1 MKLIYEAKGSVNKGF
16 IGQIAYTVCLDK
28 TYKELDVHLTFDKQR
43 LKRLTPER
51 RDEIYN
57 QMREKYGIEISEA
70 QIKEIAVSMKTEI
83 QLCVMMNDE
92 FVGGIHRQMT
102 DRHLY
107 ISASEA
113 TEGAIP
119 QSSIHGVIRIV
130 ILFFNVLYDDTPYT
144 VSVEAG

>member
-70 QIKEIAVSMKTEI
+70 QIKKIAVVCRYCNSNLSEPHPTQSAVENTEHNAHTKPEEYKTCPYCGEEI
-83 QLCVMMNDE
+83 KKTAVKCRYCNSDLPE
-92 FVGGIHRQMT
+92 S
-102 DRHLY
+102 L
-107 ISASEA
+107 
-113 TEGAIP
+113 P
-119 QSSIHGVIRIV
+119 
-130 ILFFNVLYDDTPYT
+130 T
-144 VSVEAG
+144 V

>member
-43 LKRLTPER
+43 LKRLTPEG

-57 QMREKYGIEISEA
+57 QVLEKYGTEINEA
-70 QIKEIAVSMKTEI
+70 QIKEIAAHMKTEI

-92 FVGGIHRQMT
+92 FIGGIHRQMT

-119 QSSIHGVIRIV
+119 QSSIHGVLRV
-130 ILFFNVLYDDTPYT
+130 IIIFFNVLCDDTRYT
-144 VSVEAG
+144 VSVKAL